1 MTWTRSLRLENPN
14 PVNLFPQ
21 AWVVRV
27 LPNTGVAILA
37 NCRFGNT
44 RNTNERDL
52 RRITRAAQR
61 GSQCMFV
68 VAATFTKC
76 GMRTISND

>member
-1 MTWTRSLRLENPN
+1 MGG
-14 PVNLFPQ
+14 
-21 AWVVRV
+21 RV

-44 RNTNERDL
+44 GSTNERDL
-52 RRITRAAQR
+52 RAAQR

-68 VAATFTKC
+68 VAATFTEC